1 MPFKSTMRSCST
13 LAIGASFSF
22 AELGSSGN
30 EVLFFMGCDWPVSG
44 LCAAPGA
51 VPGPCQQP
59 LVQRVGAR
67 LGAVPAGG

>member
-1 MPFKSTMRSCST
+1 MRSCST
-13 LAIGASFSF
+13 LAIAACFSF
-22 AELGSSGN
+22 AELGSSVN

-51 VPGPCQQP
+51 VPEPCQQH
-59 LVQRVGAR
+59 VQRVGAR